1 MPVTVSS
8 VQSKSLAEKN
18 GIVPGDKIITINGSE
33 INDILDYRFYE
44 ANKRLE
50 ICVGKSDGARENI
63 VIRKGE
69 YDSLGVE
76 CGTYL
81 MDSQRSC
88 RNKCVFCFIDQLPKG
103 MRKSLYF
110 KDDDSR
116 LSFLFGNYITLT
128 NIDDREIDRII
139 KMKITPV
146 NISVHTTNP
155 DLRVKM
161 MKNPHA
167 GESLRFIKKLA
178 DGGIELNC
186 QIVLCPDWND
196 GAELDRTLNDLTSL
210 CPAVQSIAVVPVG
223 LTKHREGLPALRM
236 FTAEESGHVID
247 QIEAFGEKCLE
258 KFGSRIV
265 YPSDEFYLNAGR
277 EIHGDEYYE
286 DYAQLENGV
295 GMVALLRSE
304 FTDAVDSEEGD
315 DEFYSA
321 SIACGVSIA
330 PVIKELLDLAGKKWH
345 NARWKVFPITNNFFG
360 EKITVSGLITGQDL
374 TEQLRGGELGD
385 MLIIPSNMLDS
396 EGRVF
401 LDDMTVDDIQN
412 ALNIPVAVVNSDGY
426 EMLDA
431 LLGRCEE
438 QDVSE
443 G

>member
-8 VQSKSLAEKN
+8 IQSKSLAEKN
-18 GIVPGDKIITINGSE
+18 GIVPGDKILTINGSE

-44 ANKRLE
+44 ANRRLE
-50 ICVGKSDGARENI
+50 ICVEKSDGTKKI
-63 VIRKGE
+63 LVIHKGE

-128 NIDDREIDRII
+128 NINDREIDRII

-155 DLRVKM
+155 ELRVKM

-167 GESLRFIKKLA
+167 GESLRFIKRLA
-178 DGGIELNC
+178 DGGIQLNC

-196 GAELDRTLNDLTSL
+196 GAELDRTLSDLTAL

-223 LTKHREGLPALRM
+223 LTKHREGLPELRM
-236 FTAEESGHVID
+236 FTAEESGQVID
-247 QIEAFGEKCLE
+247 QIETFGEKCLE
-258 KFGSRIV
+258 RFGSRIV

-277 EIHGDEYYE
+277 EIQSDEYYE

-295 GMVALLRSE
+295 GMVALLRGE
-304 FTDAVDSEEGD
+304 FADAVDSEDGD
-315 DEFYSA
+315 DEIYSA

-345 NARWKVFPITNNFFG
+345 NAKWKVFPITNNFFG
-360 EKITVSGLITGQDL
+360 ERITVSGLITGHDL
-374 TEQLRGGELGD
+374 TEQLKDKDLGD

-401 LDDMTVDDIQN
+401 LDDMTVDDVQKT
-412 ALNIPVAVVNSDGY
+412 LNIPVAVVNSDGY

-438 QDVSE
+438 QDVFE

>member
-1 MPVTVSS
+1 MSVTVSS
-8 VQSKSLAEKN
+8 TQNGGLAEKH
-18 GIVPGDKIITINGSE
+18 GIVSGDKIVTINDNE

-44 ANKRLE
+44 TNRRLKV
-50 ICVGKSDGARENI
+50 CVEKSDGQRKEISI
-63 VIRKGE
+63 VKGE

-155 DLRVKM
+155 ELRVKM

-178 DGGIELNC
+178 DGGIDLNC

-196 GAELDRTLNDLTSL
+196 GAELDRTLTDLIEL

-223 LTKHREGLPALRM
+223 LTDHREGLAELRM
-236 FTAEESGHVID
+236 FTPEESGRVID
-247 QIEAFGEKCLE
+247 QIEAYGEKCLE

-286 DYAQLENGV
+286 DYDQLENGV

-304 FTDAVDSEEGD
+304 FTDAVESEEGD
-315 DEFYSA
+315 DNAYSA

-345 NARWKVFPITNNFFG
+345 NANWKVYPIKNNFFG
-360 EKITVSGLITGQDL
+360 ERITVSGLITGQDL
-374 TEQLRGGELGD
+374 TEQLKGKELGD
-385 MLIIPSNMLDS
+385 MLIISSSMLES
-396 EGRVF
+396 EGRLF
-401 LDDMTVDDIQN
+401 LDDMSVDDVQN
-412 ALNIPVAVVNSDGY
+412 ALNIPVAVINSDGY

-438 QDVSE
+438 QE
-443 G
+443 

>member
-8 VQSKSLAEKN
+8 IQKGGLAEKH
-18 GIVPGDKIITINGSE
+18 GIVPGDKIVTINGNE

-44 ANKRLE
+44 TNKRLD
-50 ICVGKSDGARENI
+50 ICVEKSCGSQTHVS
-63 VIRKGE
+63 VIKGE

-139 KMKITPV
+139 KMKISPV

-155 DLRVKM
+155 ELRVKM

-167 GESLRFIKKLA
+167 GDSLRFIKKLA
-178 DGGIELNC
+178 KNRIDLNC
-186 QIVLCPDWND
+186 QIVLCPEWND
-196 GAELDRTLNDLTSL
+196 GAELDRTLSDLISL

-223 LTKHREGLPALRM
+223 LTKHREGLAKLRM
-236 FTAEESGHVID
+236 FTGEECGRVID
-247 QIEAFGEKCLE
+247 QIEAYGRQCLE
-258 KFGSRIV
+258 KFGNRIV
-265 YPSDEFYLNAGR
+265 YPSDEFYLNANR
-277 EIHGDEYYE
+277 PIHGDEYYE
-286 DYAQLENGV
+286 DFAQLENGV

-304 FTDAVDSEEGD
+304 FNSAVEEEDGDSE
-315 DEFYSA
+315 FHSA
-321 SIACGVSIA
+321 SVACGMSIA
-330 PVIKELLDLAGKKWH
+330 PIIKELLDLGRKKWH
-345 NARWKVFPITNNFFG
+345 NANWKVYPITNNFFG
-360 EKITVSGLITGQDL
+360 DRITVSGLITGQDL
-374 TEQLRGGELGD
+374 IAQLKGKDLGRT
-385 MLIIPSNMLDS
+385 LIISSSMLDS

-401 LDDMTVDDIQN
+401 LDDMSVDDIQN
-412 ALNIPVAVVNSDGY
+412 ALGVPVTVVKSDGY
-426 EMLDA
+426 EVLDA
-431 LLGRCEE
+431 LLGRL
-438 QDVSE
+438 
-443 G
+443 

>member
-8 VQSKSLAEKN
+8 TQPGGLADKH
-18 GIVPGDKIITINGSE
+18 GITQGDKILSINGNE

-44 ANKRLE
+44 TDRRLTVSIE
-50 ICVGKSDGARENI
+50 KPDG
-63 VIRKGE
+63 IRRDILVRKAQ

-81 MDSQRSC
+81 MDKQRSC

-110 KDDDSR
+110 KDDDDR

-128 NIDDREIDRII
+128 NIDEREIDRII
-139 KMKITPV
+139 KMRISPV

-155 DLRVKM
+155 ELRVKM

-167 GESLRFIKKLA
+167 GEALRFIRRLA
-178 DGGIELNC
+178 EGGIDLNC
-186 QIVLCPDWND
+186 QIVLCPEWND
-196 GAELDRTLNDLTSL
+196 GAELDRTLTDLTAL

-223 LTKHREGLPALRM
+223 LTRHREGLEKLRM
-236 FTAEESGHVID
+236 FTPEECGQVID
-247 QIEAFGEKCLE
+247 QIEAFGAQCVE

-277 EIHGDEYYE
+277 EIHGDDYYE
-286 DYAQLENGV
+286 EYAQLENGV

-304 FTDAVDSEEGD
+304 FTAAVEDEEGD
-315 DEFYSA
+315 DRIYSA
-321 SIACGVSIA
+321 SVACGVSIA
-330 PVIKELLDLAGKKWH
+330 PVIKDLLDLGRKKWH
-345 NARWKVFPITNNFFG
+345 NANWKVYPIVNHFFG
-360 EKITVSGLITGQDL
+360 EKITVSGLITGQDIIS
-374 TEQLRGGELGD
+374 QLKGEDLGD
-385 MLIIPSNMLDS
+385 MLIISASMLDS

-412 ALNIPVAVVNSDGY
+412 ALHVPVAVVSSDGY
-426 EMLDA
+426 EVLDA

-438 QDVSE
+438 C
-443 G
+443 